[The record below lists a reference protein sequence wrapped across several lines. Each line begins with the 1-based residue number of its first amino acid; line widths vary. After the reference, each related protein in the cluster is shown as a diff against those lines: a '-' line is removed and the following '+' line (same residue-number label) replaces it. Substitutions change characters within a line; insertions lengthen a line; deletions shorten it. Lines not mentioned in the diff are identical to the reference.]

1 MADSLEMLQGI
12 AQLAGAGV
20 ITIDHDGVVRSFSA
34 GAEQL
39 FGYLASDVIGRN
51 VTMLMPEEF
60 RQDHGGHLDDYVGSG
75 SVREVGPNLPLW
87 GLRRDG
93 TTFAMRLSVG
103 DLETQGRSLY
113 VGMVVD
119 VSTDLAGERALQESE
134 SRFRQLVEN
143 IEEVFILRTT
153 APYRYVYISPAIE
166 RLFGLTASEAIAD
179 PGYFLSFT
187 HPDDLDFVRRAMH
200 EAGDAP
206 ETEVEYRIIRADG
219 ETRWVWTRYR
229 HVEVDEGETPLLAI
243 VVSDVTAQ
251 KEAQHA
257 ELSARNEAE
266 RANAAKTEFLSRM
279 SHELRTPMNAILG
292 FAQLLEIEV
301 ETDGQRES
309 VRQILKGGRHLLE
322 LINEVLD
329 ISRID
334 AGQLALSPEPVFV
347 ADVVSEVVDLVA
359 PLARGRN
366 ISLATT
372 PGLDCHEHVL
382 ADRQRF
388 TQVLLNLVSNSIKYN
403 RRDGEIRL
411 SCATRASRAFALTV
425 SDTGIGMSESEVR
438 RLFTPFDRLGREST
452 GEEGTGVG
460 LALSQ
465 RLVHLM
471 GGTIEVESEPGVGSR
486 FTVVLPLAESAIGS
500 DGASLSDVARD
511 ASSSPVGG
519 APFTP
524 VTVAYIEDNLANVR
538 LMERL
543 VERRT
548 GVSLIHAMQGRLGLD
563 LVASSMPDLIFLDLH
578 LPDMSGEE
586 VLRRLRADDATRGIP
601 IVVVSADATPG
612 QVQRIVEMGATGY
625 LVKPFDIEE
634 VLARLDEVQRD
645 KEGLA

>member
-12 AQLAGAGV
+12 ARFAGAGV
-20 ITIDHDGVVRSFSA
+20 ITIDHDGVVQSFSG
-34 GAEQL
+34 GAEEL
-39 FGYLASDVIGRN
+39 FGHLASDVIGRN

-60 RQDHGGHLDDYVGSG
+60 RPGHGGHLDAYVGSG
-75 SVREVGPNLPLW
+75 SAREVGANRDLM

-93 TTFAMRLSVG
+93 STFAMRLSVG
-103 DLETQGRSLY
+103 ELELEGRSLF

-119 VSTDLAGERALQESE
+119 VNAVLAGQRALQESE

-166 RLFGLTASEAIAD
+166 KLFGLTAQEAIAQ
-179 PGYFLSFT
+179 PEYFLSFT
-187 HPDDLDFVRRAMH
+187 HPDDLEFVRHAMQ

-206 ETEVEYRIIRADG
+206 EIEVEYRIIRADG

-243 VVSDVTAQ
+243 VVSDITAQ
-251 KEAQHA
+251 KEAQQA
-257 ELSARNEAE
+257 ELSARAEAE
-266 RANAAKTEFLSRM
+266 RANSAKTEFLSRM

-292 FAQLLEIEV
+292 FAQLLEIEA
-301 ETDGQRES
+301 ETDDQRES

-334 AGQLALSPEPVFV
+334 AGELALSPEPVFV
-347 ADVVSEVVDLVA
+347 ADVVSEVLELVA
-359 PLARGRN
+359 PLALGRN
-366 ISLATT
+366 LTMVTT
-372 PGLDCHEHVL
+372 PGLECHEHVL
-382 ADRQRF
+382 ADRQRLM
-388 TQVLLNLVSNSIKYN
+388 QVLLNLVSNSIKYN
-403 RRDGEIRL
+403 RHGGEIRL
-411 SCATRASRAFALTV
+411 SCATRPSRLFALTV

-471 GGTIEVESEPGVGSR
+471 GGTIEVESQPGVGSR
-486 FTVVLPLAESAIGS
+486 FTVVLPLVEGVMLGDAAAPSDAAREETSSASAE
-500 DGASLSDVARD
+500 ASPLA
-511 ASSSPVGG
+511 
-519 APFTP
+519 

-548 GVSLIHAMQGRLGLD
+548 GVSLVHAMQGRLGLE

-586 VLRRLRADDATRGIP
+586 VLRRLMADDATRGIP

-612 QVQRIVEMGATGY
+612 QIRRIIEMGAAGY

-634 VLARLDEVQRD
+634 VLAWIDEMPRD
-645 KEGLA
+645 EEDFA

>member
-1 MADSLEMLQGI
+1 MADSLEILQGV
-12 AQLAGAGV
+12 AQFAGAGV
-20 ITIDHDGVVRSFSA
+20 ITIDHDGVVRSFSG

-39 FGYLASDVIGRN
+39 FGHLASDVIGRN
-51 VTMLMPEEF
+51 VTMLMPEVF
-60 RQDHGGHLDDYVGSG
+60 RREHGGQLDAYVGSE
-75 SVREVGPNLPLW
+75 SAREVGADRDLV

-93 TTFAMRLSVG
+93 STFAMRLSVTE
-103 DLETQGRSLY
+103 LELEGRSLF

-119 VSTDLAGERALQESE
+119 VNADLAGRRALQESE

-166 RLFGLTASEAIAD
+166 NLFGLTAQEAVAD
-179 PGYFLSFT
+179 PEYFLSFT
-187 HPDDLDFVRRAMH
+187 HPDDLDYVRHAMH

-206 ETEVEYRIIRADG
+206 EIEVEYRIIRADG

-229 HVEVDEGETPLLAI
+229 HVEVGEGETPLLAI
-243 VVSDVTAQ
+243 VVSDITAQ
-251 KEAQHA
+251 KEAQLA
-257 ELSARNEAE
+257 ELSARAEAE
-266 RANAAKTEFLSRM
+266 RANSAKTEFLSRM

-301 ETDGQRES
+301 EGDGQRES

-347 ADVVSEVVDLVA
+347 ADVVSEVMDLVG
-359 PLARGRN
+359 PLAVGRD
-366 ISLATT
+366 ISLVTT

-388 TQVLLNLVSNSIKYN
+388 MQVLLNLVSNSIKYN

-411 SCATRASRAFALTV
+411 SCATRPSRLFALTV

-465 RLVHLM
+465 RLVNLM
-471 GGTIEVESEPGVGSR
+471 GGTIEVESQPGVGSR
-486 FTVVLPLAESAIGS
+486 FTVVLPLADGSVLSDSATSS
-500 DGASLSDVARD
+500 DARDETSSAAVGASLA
-511 ASSSPVGG
+511 
-519 APFTP
+519 P

-543 VERRT
+543 VERRA
-548 GVSLIHAMQGRLGLD
+548 GVSLVHAMQGRLGLE
-563 LVASSMPDLIFLDLH
+563 LVASSEPDLIFLDLH

-612 QVQRIVEMGATGY
+612 QIRRIVDMGATGY

-634 VLARLDEVQRD
+634 VLTWLDEVQRD
-645 KEGLA
+645 KGERA